1 MKKKVSFTTKP
12 GAGAGVRSP
21 DQWVSERTNA
31 TAPTAPPIPTATK
44 RLTIDV
50 SIDLHRRMKV
60 QCAARDEVMADVVR
74 ELLERHFPPRYEES
88 GEAMP
93 QSIEH
98 GSD

>member
-31 TAPTAPPIPTATK
+31 TPPTTPPIPTTTN
-44 RLTIDV
+44 RHTNNM
-50 SIDLHRRMKV
+50 SIDNQRRMNV

>member
-12 GAGAGVRSP
+12 GTGAGVRSP
-21 DQWVSERTNA
+21 DQWVSDRTNA
-31 TAPTAPPIPTATK
+31 TAPTGPTIPMVTK

-50 SIDLHRRMKV
+50 SVDLHRRMKV

-88 GEAMP
+88 REPMP
-93 QSIEH
+93 QSVER
-98 GSD
+98 GPD